1 MKRFGSILVTGF
13 SLTIFIASV
22 LFIWRQDDVIDW
34 WLLRDYDPPA
44 EIVELAENTTMTD
57 LGERY
62 FYVYQPQLL
71 DRETFRQQCIVA
83 EKSIVLGCY
92 VSRQGIYIYDV
103 TDEQLAGIREVTA
116 AHEMLHVAYERLNT
130 AERERI
136 DELNLAIYDQ
146 LDNERIK
153 RTIQAY
159 RDRDPNI
166 VANELHSVLP
176 TEVRELDNPELE
188 EYYAQYFDDRLAVVE
203 YSEQYASVFDEAR
216 QRVEQLDEQL
226 KQQRDEI
233 DTLQTTLDNQA
244 SSLEAERS
252 RLNQLFEDEQFEE
265 YNEGVSTF
273 NANVQSYNETVNRL
287 RSLIDR
293 YNRLV
298 AERNDAVVAFESLT
312 TSIDTRPPDTIDP
325 LQ

>member
-1 MKRFGSILVTGF
+1 
-13 SLTIFIASV
+13 V